1 MQRDRRL
8 AGAGAALHDEH
19 AAEVGA
25 DHPVLLGLDRLDDV
39 AHPPGAGGAD
49 GGEQG
54 RLAGQPF
61 TAAGGQRDVEDLV
74 VEGDHRAV
82 VGADV
87 APAAYP
93 VRVGGGRQ
101 VERPGGG
108 RPPVDQQRVVRAG
121 VVEDP
126 DAAHVAHVVGAGV
139 EVEAAEAEPRLHRR
153 ELGELFG
160 VHADGRVALG
170 PRLGRAAGGT
180 QGAGEPPGRLLAQAV
195 QALVE
200 HGHVLLLGL
209 TVDIIGA
216 VGQEPCPPGMKVPTN
231 QDNATPAQLN
241 RSLLARQGL
250 LARSDAGLVE
260 AVEAFG
266 AIQAQ
271 QWSAPPLGLW
281 NRLRG
286 FAADDLWTALERG
299 DLLTGMLM
307 RRTLHL
313 VSAREHPAYSRV
325 ASDSGV
331 GGWLLRGV
339 EPPERAGEML
349 ADTLRYA
356 ARVRTGDELTGY
368 AEKWVAAHPDALPAA
383 AVEAQREYAW
393 RPFRAQPGFVRAPAD
408 GQWSK
413 RTPAAYRAA
422 PAAMHDPDP
431 AWDLVV
437 RRHLAAFGPA
447 GADDVAYWL
456 GCPVKTAKAVL
467 ERLDPVTLG
476 EQGSRRVLYD
486 LPSAPRPDADVEAPP
501 RLLPAFDGA
510 LLGYAANRRG
520 RILPDAY
527 RDRVYQ
533 RANLRWLPTLLVDG
547 MVAGTWSTQ
556 TKRGAAVV
564 AVTAFAAL
572 PRATRAAVVAEA
584 EELARFVAPAAKT
597 HEVTVTAA

>member
-1 MQRDRRL
+1 
-8 AGAGAALHDEH
+8 
-19 AAEVGA
+19 
-25 DHPVLLGLDRLDDV
+25 
-39 AHPPGAGGAD
+39 
-49 GGEQG
+49 
-54 RLAGQPF
+54 
-61 TAAGGQRDVEDLV
+61 
-74 VEGDHRAV
+74 
-82 VGADV
+82 
-87 APAAYP
+87 
-93 VRVGGGRQ
+93 
-101 VERPGGG
+101 
-108 RPPVDQQRVVRAG
+108 
-121 VVEDP
+121 
-126 DAAHVAHVVGAGV
+126 
-139 EVEAAEAEPRLHRR
+139 
-153 ELGELFG
+153 
-160 VHADGRVALG
+160 
-170 PRLGRAAGGT
+170 
-180 QGAGEPPGRLLAQAV
+180 
-195 QALVE
+195 
-200 HGHVLLLGL
+200 
-209 TVDIIGA
+209 
-216 VGQEPCPPGMKVPTN
+216 MKVPTN

-271 QWSAPPLGLW
+271 QWSSPPLGLW

-349 ADTLRYA
+349 EDTLRYA

-368 AEKWVAAHPDALPAA
+368 AEKWVAAHPDALPAV

-476 EQGSRRVLYD
+476 GQGSRRVLYD

-556 TKRGAAVV
+556 TKRVAAVV

-572 PRATRAAVVAEA
+572 ARATRAAVVAEA
-584 EELARFVAPAAKT
+584 EELARFVAPDAKT
-597 HEVTVTAA
+597 HEVTVTVA